1 MAQLERIGAAIE
13 WRQSLEG
20 KVEKVESGDNTEG
33 SEDGSGESQK
43 EGTPSSASCQYSG
56 FLFFYLIEFF
66 IFCE

>member
-13 WRQSLEG
+13 QRQSLEG
-20 KVEKVESGDNTEG
+20 KVGKEESEDNAEG
-33 SEDGSGESQK
+33 SKNGPGESQK
-43 EGTPSSASCQYSG
+43 EGTLSSASCQYSG